1 LARSA
6 FLIRKTMGL
15 ALLACLVLAGLSPAA
30 GAESQASD
38 LQRLIQKTRQEIFQK
53 KKKERSVLGNLQKE
67 QQNLNRLER
76 NYDQIKSKLDEVQDQ
91 YSLSRKELRGLQ
103 NDLRTLEENRGA
115 RQAKLNQRLVAIYKY
130 GPRPYLEI
138 LFEARDF
145 ADFVSKYTTVAY
157 IVKHDLNALDEL
169 QEAKAAVAEQQQQVQ
184 AKTKQVE
191 SEFKKVA
198 SLKEKVSREQDKI
211 AYKVKVTKQELNEI
225 QSDRVR
231 LEKAL
236 AEYEE
241 TSRQL
246 EREIRQDQ
254 SASGKEGLGSG
265 RMIWPVRGRLSSPF
279 GYRYH
284 PVLKS
289 RRLHNGQDIAV
300 PTGTPVAAADSG
312 VVLVSGWKGGY
323 GYFVAIDHG
332 KGISTG
338 YGHNSRLLVAVGE
351 RVTKGQTIALSGS
364 TGLSTGPHV
373 HFEVRING
381 VPVNPRP
388 YLP

>member
-1 LARSA
+1 MSRCA
-6 FLIRKTMGL
+6 FLIRKTMALTL
-15 ALLACLVLAGLSPAA
+15 AACLVLAGLSPAA
-30 GAESQASD
+30 GAESQTSN
-38 LQRLIQKTRQEIFQK
+38 LQRLIQKTREEIFQK
-53 KKKERSVLGNLQKE
+53 KRKERSVLGNLRKE
-67 QQNLNRLER
+67 QQNLSRLER
-76 NYDQIKSKLDEVQDQ
+76 NYDQIKSRLDKVQDQ

-103 NDLRTLEENRGA
+103 NDLRTLEEERSA
-115 RQAKLNQRLVAIYKY
+115 RQERLNQRLVAIYKY
-130 GPRPYLEI
+130 GPQPYLEI

-157 IVKHDLNALDEL
+157 IVKHDLEVLDEL
-169 QEAKAAVAEQQQQVQ
+169 REAKAAVTEQQQQVQ
-184 AKTKQVE
+184 AKTRQVE
-191 SEFKKVA
+191 SEFRKVA
-198 SLKEKVSREQDKI
+198 SLRDKVSREQDKI
-211 AYKVKVTKQELNEI
+211 ANKVKVTKQELDKI
-225 QSDRVR
+225 QSDRAR

-246 EREIRQDQ
+246 EREIRRDQ
-254 SASGKEGLGSG
+254 SATVKEGLGSG

-289 RRLHNGQDIAV
+289 RKLHNGQDIAV
-300 PTGTPVAAADSG
+300 PTGTPVAAADGG

-332 KGISTG
+332 GGISTC
-338 YGHNSRLLVAVGE
+338 YGHNSRLLVKAGE
-351 RVTKGQTIALSGS
+351 RITQGQTIALSGN